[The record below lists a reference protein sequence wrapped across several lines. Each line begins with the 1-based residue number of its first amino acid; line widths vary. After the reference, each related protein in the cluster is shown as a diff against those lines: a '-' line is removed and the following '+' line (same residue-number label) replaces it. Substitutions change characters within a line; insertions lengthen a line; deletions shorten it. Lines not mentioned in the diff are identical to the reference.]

1 MIQQKQIELY
11 VFLHSM
17 RNGILTVSPQ
27 ASIVRQAQLPIHEVE
42 VECAGAGSSKIL
54 LRLPEYLAIGKSLIQ
69 PGPQTMTDAPRN
81 RINEGGGELAKIEDK
96 VETRPDVGASPIKPP
111 TPTPVMSD
119 APAKRFDQ
127 LSESEQDRH
136 MERAFFRLI
145 KPKINEIDDEIK
157 ASGGLNGGQ
166 A

>member
-27 ASIVRQAQLPIHEVE
+27 ASITRQCQLPIHEVE
-42 VECAGAGSSKIL
+42 VECAGPDSSKIL
-54 LRLPEYLAIGKSLIQ
+54 LRIPEYLAIGKGLIA
-69 PGPQTMTDAPRN
+69 PASVVTAEVPRN
-81 RINEGGGELAKIEDK
+81 RINEGGGELAKLEDK
-96 VETRPDVGASPIKPP
+96 VQTRPSVGASPVKPNP
-111 TPTPVMSD
+111 IPVMTD
-119 APAKRFDQ
+119 APAKRFDE
-127 LSESEQDRH
+127 LSDAEQDKH
-136 MERAFFRLI
+136 MERAFLRFI

-157 ASGGLNGGQ
+157 AHGGLNGGQ

>member
-27 ASIVRQAQLPIHEVE
+27 ASITRQVQLPIHEVE
-42 VECAGAGSSKIL
+42 VECAGADSSKIL
-54 LRLPEYLAIGKSLIQ
+54 LRLPEYLAIGKGMYAL
-69 PGPQTMTDAPRN
+69 PVTDAPRN
-81 RINEGGGELAKIEDK
+81 RINEGGGELARIEDK
-96 VETRPDVGASPIKPP
+96 VQTRPTVGASPIKPP
-111 TPTPVMSD
+111 TPTPVMTD
-119 APAKRFDQ
+119 APAKRFDE
-127 LSESEQDRH
+127 LSDAEQDKH
-136 MERAFFRLI
+136 MERAFLRFI

-157 ASGGLNGGQ
+157 AHGGLNGGQ

>member
-11 VFLHSM
+11 VFLHSI

-27 ASIVRQAQLPIHEVE
+27 ASITRQCQLPIHEVE
-42 VECAGAGSSKIL
+42 VECAGPNSSKIL
-54 LRLPEYLAIGKSLIQ
+54 LRIPEYLAIGKGLISQ
-69 PGPQTMTDAPRN
+69 ASVLAAEAPRN

-96 VETRPDVGASPIKPP
+96 AETRPTVGATPIKPA
-111 TPTPVMSD
+111 TPTPVMTD
-119 APAKRFDQ
+119 APTKRFDE
-127 LSESEQDRH
+127 LSDAEQDKH
-136 MERAFFRLI
+136 MERAFLRFI

-157 ASGGLNGGQ
+157 AHGGLSGGQ